1 MTLCAEAKSLEE
13 EVAEWLGALGTLD
26 MDEPEPASSSR
37 TGSVTLLPGQLPT
50 GRHRAFGMRPGRG
63 SGRRRA
69 APGARPGTWTAQD
82 PHLSPA
88 WWCEIVLCCKVLG
101 QGQGQRR
108 DQG

>member
-1 MTLCAEAKSLEE
+1 MTLCAETSSLEE

-63 SGRRRA
+63 PGRRRA
-69 APGARPGTWTAQD
+69 APGARPGTTDGAGPAPQPSLVVRARAAQ
-82 PHLSPA
+82 
-88 WWCEIVLCCKVLG
+88 
-101 QGQGQRR
+101 QGARR
-108 DQG
+108 GARTVS